1 MPMSYDDLRALCFKS
16 SVEPNTGKLALLLQQ
31 LRELLAETYTPP
43 ERFTNKNALSK
54 ERQTGSAPSRF

>member
-1 MPMSYDDLRALCFKS
+1 MPMHYEDLRTPYFKI

-43 ERFTNKNALSK
+43 EQFTSKNSLSK
-54 ERQTGSAPSRF
+54 ESQTGSAPSRF